1 MTAPVQARRVA
12 AAVLL
17 GVVASLAA
25 ATGAVADETW
35 LEEPTPP
42 EEWPTASREQLDD
55 SVTVFDLDEITAFT
69 TDGSVSSVE
78 TVDKE
83 GEETTISLATDVLF
97 APDEWELPEAATA
110 RIIDLVSQIPD
121 GATVQVSGHTD
132 SVVGAVD
139 NQELS
144 ENRAEAVASVIAQA
158 RPDLDLEVAGFA
170 DTRPAVTENADDPST
185 FAANR
190 RVEIVY
196 SD

>member
-17 GVVASLAA
+17 GAVASLAA

-42 EEWPTASREQLDD
+42 EQWPTASREQLDD

-110 RIIDLVSQIPD
+110 RIIDLVGQIPD

-139 NQELS
+139 NQKLS